1 MIVLRPRRRKKLKDE
16 IDPTLWKEMKLFLFR
31 LFVERIKTKLA
42 GAAIVGAVA
51 STQVS
56 DGDQAS
62 KQVPPPPA
70 PPRTAQSQEKAP
82 E

>member
-1 MIVLRPRRRKKLKDE
+1 VIILRPRRRKLKDE
-16 IDPTLWKEMKLFLFR
+16 IDPTLWKELRMFLFR

-56 DGDQAS
+56 DGDQAA
-62 KQVPPPPA
+62 KQVPPPPP
-70 PPRTAQSQEKAP
+70 PPRTTQVQEKAP